1 MLTSANVSAAQAA
14 SYYEKDDYYT
24 QGEADLEAD
33 TEWQGKG
40 AASLH
45 LSGPVEPEI
54 FQQLLQGQT
63 PDGESLHSRQID
75 PSNHRAATDY
85 TFSAPKSVSIAA
97 LIQKDKRVIS
107 AHDQAVKTALS
118 VLENRYAQTRVRR
131 GPGIRERVHTGNIIA
146 ATFRHETSREQDP
159 QLHTHCVV
167 INATQLEQGR
177 WQSMANEEVLNNQ
190 KLLGEIY
197 QNELAIKLRQLGYEI
212 DPQGNGVFECRGYE
226 KSLLELFS
234 TRSQQIEN
242 YIEKWEASLQK
253 TGGKPLHAKQK
264 KQATLATRLRKKTV
278 PREVLLDGWHRA
290 IASHEIHLPTPPET
304 APIEIQ
310 NQASLAAVAGV
321 SHASERESVFK
332 REKAERFAL
341 EHHLGE
347 QSFSA
352 LQSAMNEAG
361 LIAAQERF
369 TTTTAIAREQSTLEI
384 MHSGQGQ
391 VDAIA
396 QPTAVMQ
403 LTAAE
408 TTLTLGQFK
417 AILETATSRDQF
429 MAWQGVAGAGKTYSL
444 KLLAQ
449 LASEQGYVV
458 TGYAPSA
465 EAANVLAAEAN
476 IESQTVARLLQS
488 DRASHEPKPA
498 IWIVDEAGLLS
509 AKAAHALLEKA
520 QAKKAR
526 VILVGDSRQLSAVE
540 AGNPFKSLQLAGM
553 QTAYLEESRRQK
565 TVALRAA
572 VVSLAAGEPTAGLK
586 QLDRAG
592 MVHELTSSEARHR
605 AIALDYLSLSPEAR
619 EKTLILS
626 GTNTERLALTAELR
640 ALLQQE
646 RSLGPDTFT
655 LNSLRSRDL
664 TAAQLKY
671 ACIYE
676 VGDVVV
682 PMRDAGRYGM
692 KRREHYTVIAR
703 DLAHNQLTL
712 QGPDR
717 RQFTFDPKHC
727 PDKTSYRVQAIAIA
741 PGEQL
746 RWTKN
751 EAIKGVRNGQ
761 TVTVKAIDSQ
771 GIATLM
777 NDKGE
782 ALTLDLKGQQYLDYA
797 WVSTTYSSQGKTAD
811 QVFAAIDST
820 LSQEG
825 LYVAVSRARYRLSL
839 YTADK
844 QQLYKKAQR
853 TAAKENPS
861 DYLSLFQLVNP
872 NAENEKAAR
881 TTRDLRSA
889 DQSEYLG
896 DRAGE
901 RFNIS
906 RRAAVRRDSAA
917 QSRSEPA
924 QSGADD
930 LPPSYV
936 ADVRGVVAG
945 IEKRHRLAAL
955 QRQAERIREAAQAII
970 DGARQLA
977 ATAAAIARLDQQ
989 LERKAER
996 LSMIRHE
1003 PAHDLASQRDEE
1015 VRQQQPMQSD
1025 GVAEVILRSFD
1036 PHDLARYQAQIAK
1049 AKAVE
1054 QPVEKKPEPVQRQ
1067 QQAKQHQKKRAK
1079 QRDRGMEL

>member
-1 MLTSANVSAAQAA
+1 
-14 SYYEKDDYYT
+14 
-24 QGEADLEAD
+24 
-33 TEWQGKG
+33 
-40 AASLH
+40 
-45 LSGPVEPEI
+45 
-54 FQQLLQGQT
+54 
-63 PDGESLHSRQID
+63 
-75 PSNHRAATDY
+75 
-85 TFSAPKSVSIAA
+85 
-97 LIQKDKRVIS
+97 
-107 AHDQAVKTALS
+107 
-118 VLENRYAQTRVRR
+118 
-131 GPGIRERVHTGNIIA
+131 
-146 ATFRHETSREQDP
+146 
-159 QLHTHCVV
+159 
-167 INATQLEQGR
+167 
-177 WQSMANEEVLNNQ
+177 
-190 KLLGEIY
+190 
-197 QNELAIKLRQLGYEI
+197 
-212 DPQGNGVFECRGYE
+212 
-226 KSLLELFS
+226 
-234 TRSQQIEN
+234 
-242 YIEKWEASLQK
+242 
-253 TGGKPLHAKQK
+253 
-264 KQATLATRLRKKTV
+264 
-278 PREVLLDGWHRA
+278 
-290 IASHEIHLPTPPET
+290 
-304 APIEIQ
+304 
-310 NQASLAAVAGV
+310 
-321 SHASERESVFK
+321 
-332 REKAERFAL
+332 
-341 EHHLGE
+341 
-347 QSFSA
+347 
-352 LQSAMNEAG
+352 
-361 LIAAQERF
+361 
-369 TTTTAIAREQSTLEI
+369 
-384 MHSGQGQ
+384 
-391 VDAIA
+391 
-396 QPTAVMQ
+396 
-403 LTAAE
+403 
-408 TTLTLGQFK
+408 
-417 AILETATSRDQF
+417 
-429 MAWQGVAGAGKTYSL
+429 
-444 KLLAQ
+444 
-449 LASEQGYVV
+449 
-458 TGYAPSA
+458 
-465 EAANVLAAEAN
+465 
-476 IESQTVARLLQS
+476 
-488 DRASHEPKPA
+488 
-498 IWIVDEAGLLS
+498 
-509 AKAAHALLEKA
+509 
-520 QAKKAR
+520 
-526 VILVGDSRQLSAVE
+526 
-540 AGNPFKSLQLAGM
+540 
-553 QTAYLEESRRQK
+553 
-565 TVALRAA
+565 
-572 VVSLAAGEPTAGLK
+572 
-586 QLDRAG
+586 
-592 MVHELTSSEARHR
+592 VHELTSSEARHR

-671 ACIYE
+671 ACVYE